1 MPFPQVSDIQNS
13 YQLVSPG
20 CMFTLREPPVS
31 VICLCNTLFG
41 ILLYTASNL
50 YILTATGMT
59 LAWYHLDF
67 FKLLATVG
75 EVLAC
80 IRLHFWIHWPHVH
93 TDYWCCHPS
102 CHCLLKPD
110 KPLQGTVSKLNQSD
124 MCSLERETQ
133 NELVGNENV
142 GNGALW
148 CTSLSTVLLGFY
160 QLLFFFF

>member
-1 MPFPQVSDIQNS
+1 MVPLGF
-13 YQLVSPG
+13 
-20 CMFTLREPPVS
+20 
-31 VICLCNTLFG
+31 
-41 ILLYTASNL
+41 
-50 YILTATGMT
+50 
-59 LAWYHLDF
+59 F
-67 FKLLATVG
+67 FKLPATVG
-75 EVLAC
+75 EVLAH

-133 NELVGNENV
+133 NELVDNENV
-142 GNGALW
+142 GYGALW

-160 QLLFFFF
+160 QLLFFFTLCKYVMQLNYF